1 MSSRPTRLNVSAVAL
16 AAWAL
21 FLGVLSGRPELF
33 LVAVP
38 LLFGVASSGLRRGR
52 VGIDL
57 AHDVAPRRLFEGE
70 RLSVSV
76 TITARS
82 SLPLLEVMEPTPAG
96 AALAAGQN
104 RAVFRLEPGTR
115 VQWTYELRCVERGSP
130 QLGTVSVRVWDR
142 SGYRVHETRY
152 DDPKSVWIYPG
163 LVPLRRVPRP
173 RRTQTFVGNYVSPSL
188 GEGLEHGDV
197 RPFVPGDR
205 ICHINWRASLRLDR
219 LHVTRYHEERNADV
233 VLMLDTLAQVGMP
246 PATSLD
252 FSLRA
257 AASLAA
263 AYLSR
268 RDRVGLIEYGGV
280 MRWVKPD
287 TGRAQFERVLGTL
300 LRAEA
305 IFTYVSKD
313 LDLIPARVLPPRA
326 LVIALSP
333 LLDARFIKAMS
344 DVRARGFDLVVIAVS
359 PIELTRASIAPSP
372 VNDLACRLWA
382 LERRACLHRLRSQ
395 GLAVVE
401 WDPAEPLELALA
413 SYRPEP
419 RRGVVA

>member
-1 MSSRPTRLNVSAVAL
+1 MLNAFWNGFVIVGTVGTIL
-16 AAWAL
+16 ACWWL
-21 FLGVLSGRPELF
+21 LYWTKGISGRKGNE
-33 LVAVP
+33 
-38 LLFGVASSGLRRGR
+38 
-52 VGIDL
+52 VGSTG
-57 AHDVAPRRLFEGE
+57 H
-70 RLSVSV
+70 
-76 TITARS
+76 
-82 SLPLLEVMEPTPAG
+82 
-96 AALAAGQN
+96 
-104 RAVFRLEPGTR
+104 
-115 VQWTYELRCVERGSP
+115 
-130 QLGTVSVRVWDR
+130 VWDEDLDEYNNPLPR
-142 SGYRVHETRY
+142 WWIWLFWITIIFSVGYL
-152 DDPKSVWIYPG
+152 WIYPG

-313 LDLIPARVLPPRA
+313 LDLIPPRVLPPRA